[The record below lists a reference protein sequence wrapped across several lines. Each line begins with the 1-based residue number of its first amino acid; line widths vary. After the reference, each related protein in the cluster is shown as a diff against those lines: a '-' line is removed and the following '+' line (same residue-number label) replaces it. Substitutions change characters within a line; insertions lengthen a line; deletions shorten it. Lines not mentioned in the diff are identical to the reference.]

1 MTQDDNVVKLLDFGE
16 ALQLADMGKNPALL
30 RVVLESFPAPVS
42 TQTVYD
48 RWERVMAAL
57 RENNNV

>member
-30 RVVLESFPAPVS
+30 RVVLESVPAPVIHLNC
-42 TQTVYD
+42 
-48 RWERVMAAL
+48 L
-57 RENNNV
+57 RPLGTGNGSA